1 MPEVSKVDYL
11 NPFIEATITAAARFR
26 RVLIVVIIASTLA
39 FSAFWNSRGGSWLN
53 SRIKIAINAEAYLT
67 LKEHKEKLKNNDAAL
82 TEISGT
88 LNFTKPLTE
97 EVRNKRLEEI
107 WAIRKENEQINREIQ
122 HLEQEF
128 SDDALRNA
136 ETWLNKRGIKRKA
149 QLISYAE
156 RLHASR
162 VDNIVLIHIPFF
174 GIVLDVNDLGILGGF
189 TFVVI
194 LMWFRFSLWR
204 ELYNLSSTFKAAKT
218 DEDLEFCYRTLA
230 MSQVLTVPPA
240 LSKHQPREKPWGKA
254 VRILYFLPLTVQ
266 LIIFIN
272 DCFTFNYGWDI
283 SPTNTVAGTS
293 ISWAF
298 LFLSALLTFWCY
310 RLSSEIDKEWEET
323 AERLEICRN
332 AAHDKSKG
340 EQKERQ
346 GWLVAAFKH
355 THVFTLLFGCI
366 FIAATAL
373 LLGGDGNVF
382 RPSSD
387 TSIWVVVTVIASA
400 IGTLSTAILGWRK
413 DRREAREQELKIMQL
428 KQESATTN
436 ETPTQATPQNRA

>member
-1 MPEVSKVDYL
+1 MPELAKVDYL

-53 SRIKIAINAEAYLT
+53 SRIKVANNAEAYLT
-67 LKEHKEKLKNNDAAL
+67 LKEHKEKLRYNDSAL

-88 LNFTKPLTE
+88 LNYTSLTE
-97 EVRNKRLEEI
+97 ELRNKRLEEI
-107 WAIRKENEQINREIQ
+107 WAIRKETEQIKREIQ
-122 HLEQEF
+122 YLEQEF
-128 SDDALRNA
+128 SKEDLTNA

-218 DEDLEFCYRTLA
+218 DEDLEFCYRALA

-240 LSKHQPREKPWGKA
+240 LSKHQPRERPWGKV

-272 DCFTFNYGWDI
+272 DCLTFNYGWDI
-283 SPTNTVAGTS
+283 SSTNTVAGTS
-293 ISWAF
+293 ISLGF
-298 LFLSALLTFWCY
+298 LFLSALLTYWCY
-310 RLSSEIDKEWEET
+310 RLSSEIDREWEET
-323 AERLEICRN
+323 AERLEILRN
-332 AAHDKSKG
+332 VVYDQSKY
-340 EQKERQ
+340 EQKKRAM
-346 GWLVAAFKH
+346 WLVAASKH
-355 THVFTLLFGCI
+355 IYIITLLFGCI
-366 FIAATAL
+366 LIGSTTL
-373 LLGGDGNVF
+373 LFGSDGNVF
-382 RPSSD
+382 RPTSD

-400 IGTLSTAILGWRK
+400 IGTLSSAILGWRK
-413 DRREAREQELKIMQL
+413 DRREVREQGLKIMQL
-428 KQESATTN
+428 EQELATTN
-436 ETPTQATPQNRA
+436 EESTQPPRQNRA